1 VQNATFVSSADRKA
15 TRSAGELGN
24 VSGRFS
30 FLRASLCA
38 GSPIVIVFLTLA
50 TLLIGQRLSQADE
63 PVKLAMVSHST
74 TASTNATKAAPKAT
88 TTDTNSF
95 SASFQQHPVTT
106 SLPVATTVRPLDNPQ
121 PLVPV
126 AALIK
131 KRPAPAGLF
140 SGQPGNGNFGF
151 ANIEAGYGQ
160 AYECDSVV
168 LRGRNGTQ
176 YEETRYIFFK
186 KVVKF

>member
-1 VQNATFVSSADRKA
+1 MQNATFVSSADRKA

-24 VSGRFS
+24 VSNGFS

-38 GSPIVIVFLTLA
+38 GSPRFVLVLTLA
-50 TLLIGQRLSQADE
+50 TLVIGQYSSRADE
-63 PVKLAMVSHST
+63 PVKLALASHVT
-74 TASTNATKAAPKAT
+74 TSTNATKVSPKVT

-95 SASFQQHPVTT
+95 SATFHPRPVTVT
-106 SLPVATTVRPLDNPQ
+106 LPTTTTARPLDNAQ

-126 AALIK
+126 AILIK
-131 KRPAPAGLF
+131 KQPAPSGIF

-151 ANIEAGYGQ
+151 ANFEAGYGQ
-160 AYECDSVV
+160 AYEPDSIV

-176 YEETRYIFFK
+176 YEETRYLFFK